1 MKTLA
6 LYNLKG
12 GVGKTAASVNLSY
25 LAALS
30 GRRVL
35 LWDLDP
41 QGASTFYFR
50 VRPKVDAAPEGLL
63 KKKGRDNFPE
73 HIRGTDYERL
83 DLLPADFSYRQMDV
97 TLDAMKKSNQRLAKV
112 IEPLADFYDYVMLDC
127 PPSISATSEAVF
139 HAADALLVPMIPTT
153 LSLRTLEQLQG
164 HLDNEGLGE
173 LPVWPFFSQVD
184 RRKKLHLEVIE
195 DGRASENFNYLDAQ
209 IPSASDIERMG
220 VERQPVA
227 AFAPSS
233 AGARAFLTLWSEI
246 ERRLTSGGT

>member
-1 MKTLA
+1 MKILA

-25 LAALS
+25 LAALT

-50 VRPKVDAAPEGLL
+50 IRPKVEAEPRDLL
-63 KKKGRDNFPE
+63 KKKGREHFPDF
-73 HIRGTDYERL
+73 IRGTDYDRL

-97 TLDAMKKSNQRLAKV
+97 ALGGMKKSKGRLAKLL
-112 IEPLADFYDYVMLDC
+112 EPLAEHYDYVFLDC
-127 PPSISATSEAVF
+127 PPSISTTSEAVF
-139 HAADALLVPMIPTT
+139 NAAEVLLVPMIPTT
-153 LSLRTLEQLQG
+153 LSERTLDQLQS
-164 HLDNEGLGE
+164 HLDGEGLGD
-173 LPVWPFFSQVD
+173 LNVWPFFSQVD
-184 RRKKLHLEVIE
+184 RRKKLHLEVMSAASE
-195 DGRASENFNYLDAQ
+195 DGGYRYLETQ

-220 VERQPVA
+220 LERQPVA

-233 AGARAFLTLWSEI
+233 AGARAFLSLWTEI
-246 ERRLTSGGT
+246 ERRFDAE

>member
-1 MKTLA
+1 MKILA

-25 LAALS
+25 LAALT

-50 VRPKVDAAPEGLL
+50 IRAEVDAAPRGLL
-63 KKKGRDNFPE
+63 KKKGRGKFPE
-73 HIRGTDYERL
+73 HIRGTDYDRL

-97 TLDAMKKSNQRLAKV
+97 TLDAMKKSKQRLAKV
-112 IEPLADFYDYVMLDC
+112 IEPLAGFYDYVVLDC

-139 HAADALLVPMIPTT
+139 HATDALLVPIIPTT

-164 HLDNEGLGE
+164 HLESEGLGE
-173 LPVWPFFSQVD
+173 LPLWPFFSQVD

-195 DGRASENFNYLDAQ
+195 QGLASESTDYLESQ
-209 IPSASDIERMG
+209 IPSASEIERMG
-220 VERQPVA
+220 VEREPVA

-233 AGARAFLTLWSEI
+233 VGARAFLTLWSEV
-246 ERRLTSGGT
+246 ERRLASY